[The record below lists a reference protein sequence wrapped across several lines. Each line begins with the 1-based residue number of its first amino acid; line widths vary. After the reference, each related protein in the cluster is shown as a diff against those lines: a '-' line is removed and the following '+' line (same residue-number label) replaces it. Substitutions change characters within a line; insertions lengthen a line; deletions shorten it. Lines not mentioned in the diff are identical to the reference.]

1 MRLPN
6 CLRSIPASASRRSPT
21 LVAAC
26 TALLSLGLPPPAG
39 AQGEPT
45 PICLAP
51 SSATLI
57 GMQSADAGL
66 VIDTMLAEYLHGP
79 RLEIIQLESRLAT
92 QARHEATDLGCGFV
106 LFTTV
111 EQKRRDSGFT
121 DRLAA
126 GAIYSGAGSAAGV
139 VESAGARVLA
149 GAVSG
154 AASTVVM
161 SNEVRSR
168 DQMTLTYR
176 LEAPGGRAVLNKS
189 HKRRAGA
196 DSEDMITP
204 LVEVAAEAV
213 AGRILGE

>member
-1 MRLPN
+1 MRVPK
-6 CLRSIPASASRRSPT
+6 CLRSTPASAGQRSASLT
-21 LVAAC
+21 AAC
-26 TALLSLGLPPPAG
+26 TALLVFAPLPPAG
-39 AQGEPT
+39 AQAEPS

-57 GMQSADAGL
+57 GMQSADAGYA
-66 VIDTMLAEYLHGP
+66 IDTMLAGYLHGP
-79 RLEIIQLESRLAT
+79 RLDVIQLESRLAT
-92 QARHEATDLGCGFV
+92 QARHEAADRGCAFV

-176 LEAPGGRAVLNKS
+176 LEAPGGRAVLSKS

-196 DSEDMITP
+196 DSEDMLTP
-204 LVEVAAEAV
+204 LIEVAAEAV
-213 AGRILGE
+213 AGKILGD

>member
-6 CLRSIPASASRRSPT
+6 CLRWSPAGAIHRPASLLAP
-21 LVAAC
+21 C
-26 TALLSLGLPPPAG
+26 TALFALGLLSPAG
-39 AQGEPT
+39 AQADPS

-57 GMQSADAGL
+57 GMQGADAGYA
-66 VIDTMLAEYLHGP
+66 IDTMLAEYLHGP
-79 RLEIIQLESRLAT
+79 RLEVIQLESRLAT
-92 QARHEATDLGCGFV
+92 QARHEAADRGCDYV
-106 LFTTV
+106 LFTAV
-111 EQKRRDSGFT
+111 KQERRSSGFT

-161 SNEVRSR
+161 SHEVRSR
-168 DQMTLTYR
+168 DQMALTYR
-176 LEAPGGRAVLNKS
+176 LEVPGGRAVLSKS

-196 DSEDMITP
+196 DSEDMLTP
-204 LVEVAAEAV
+204 LIEVAAEAV
-213 AGRILGE
+213 AAKVLGN